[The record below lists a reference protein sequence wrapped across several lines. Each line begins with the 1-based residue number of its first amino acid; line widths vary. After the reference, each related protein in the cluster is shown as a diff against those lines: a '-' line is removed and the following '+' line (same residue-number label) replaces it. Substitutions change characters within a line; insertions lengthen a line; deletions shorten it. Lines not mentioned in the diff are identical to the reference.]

1 MSKLEVLLFNLIN
14 FGLAS
19 PDTTKIEEIKN
30 HPDLKT
36 TIKVKGTIK
45 KIIPLL
51 GRKAY
56 EISDQTGSVWV
67 ITEQKI
73 PAVGEVVSIEGILKY
88 QDILIDGENLKEFY
102 LQQVEN
108 PQNNN
113 SHQDSKLE
121 EEQILDSTPEKE
133 ENKL

>member
-1 MSKLEVLLFNLIN
+1 
-14 FGLAS
+14 
-19 PDTTKIEEIKN
+19 
-30 HPDLKT
+30 
-36 TIKVKGTIK
+36 
-45 KIIPLL
+45 
-51 GRKAY
+51 
-56 EISDQTGSVWV
+56 
-67 ITEQKI
+67 
-73 PAVGEVVSIEGILKY
+73 LKY